1 LSSSSSLSSLFSSL
15 SPSSSFPTFVPFLS
29 CFLFLLAASLS
40 ASLLAFL
47 SRLLCLSPSLARC
60 RRLLFSSRLSL
71 RKSAYVL
78 SIMAMGLSKG
88 GGAGVLAAVV
98 DTPPAAGA
106 TTSAG
111 SLSLI
116 GMDLG
121 RGLGL
126 GLHTTPIV
134 CHCPGH
140 KC

>member
-1 LSSSSSLSSLFSSL
+1 
-15 SPSSSFPTFVPFLS
+15 
-29 CFLFLLAASLS
+29 
-40 ASLLAFL
+40 
-47 SRLLCLSPSLARC
+47 
-60 RRLLFSSRLSL
+60 LFSSRLSL

-78 SIMAMGLSKG
+78 SIMAMGLSGG

-98 DTPPAAGA
+98 DAPPAAGA

-134 CHCPGH
+134 RHCPEH